1 MYVAWDK
8 NGIPYH
14 AQNKV
19 MAILASMQH
28 DIVNK
33 N

>member
-1 MYVAWDK
+1 MRCQ

-19 MAILASMQH
+19 MAVLASMQH
-28 DIVNK
+28 DIVTK
-33 N
+33 K